1 MSQDDKPW
9 GGRFTEATDAFV
21 ETFTASVTFDA
32 RLYHY
37 DIQGSIAH
45 ANMLGAQGI
54 ISADERA
61 SIVAGLATIHK
72 EIDDGTF
79 EWSVALED
87 VHMNVES
94 RLVALIGD
102 TGKKCPKGNRKT
114 KGAADRYQ

>member
-54 ISADERA
+54 ISDDERA
-61 SIVAGLATIHK
+61 SIVAGLEAIHK
-72 EIDDGTF
+72 EIDA
-79 EWSVALED
+79 S
-87 VHMNVES
+87 
-94 RLVALIGD
+94 
-102 TGKKCPKGNRKT
+102 
-114 KGAADRYQ
+114 